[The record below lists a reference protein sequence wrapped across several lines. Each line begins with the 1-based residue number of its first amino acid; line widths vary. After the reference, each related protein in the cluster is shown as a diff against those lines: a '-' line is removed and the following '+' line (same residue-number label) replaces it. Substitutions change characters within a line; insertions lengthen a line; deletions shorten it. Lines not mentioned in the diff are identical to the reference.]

1 MLYVVVVFTNGNV
14 VTFAA
19 KQFDADLK
27 SGLDYVNKYP
37 YKDAEGNDSAIHL
50 RPNDVAGLFVT
61 PGLELERDEP
71 AISTKVPS
79 YLPRLPEASLH
90 PGPSGLRGWLLRALG
105 AGPGKRSPVC

>member
-19 KQFDADLK
+19 KQFDTDLR
-27 SGLDYVNKYP
+27 SDVGIINKYP

-61 PGLELERDEP
+61 PGLELERDEA

-79 YLPRLPEASLH
+79 LPSS
-90 PGPSGLRGWLLRALG
+90 PS
-105 AGPGKRSPVC
+105 

>member
-19 KQFDADLK
+19 KESDADLR
-27 SGLDYVNKYP
+27 SGVGIINKYP

-61 PGLELERDEP
+61 PGLELEREES

-79 YLPRLPEASLH
+79 LPSS
-90 PGPSGLRGWLLRALG
+90 PS
-105 AGPGKRSPVC
+105 RS